1 MQISEDL
8 KVHSILIGQMMGQIE
23 MLRERTHSTDN
34 DVKIHGYAINK
45 IDGNLDGTVKNVLN
59 IIENQLKLT
68 STINNISTE
77 IIILKKAE
85 DKRKNSLEFIKEL
98 FDKKRNWIL
107 VVGVISFIKLFES
120 INVMSII
127 STLTRII

>member
-77 IIILKKAE
+77 IIILKNAE